1 MKSEILNEIKK
12 AEDTYKASI
21 AEAQAEK
28 KRRLAS
34 AELEADNLVM
44 KATHDAEEYKK
55 KRLAEARERA
65 ATRRD
70 AIIAE
75 GSQRSAAIAEKGKN
89 NIDRA
94 VGLLVARFKEQLHA
108 RS

>member
-12 AEDTYKASI
+12 AEDAYKASI

-28 KRRLAS
+28 KRRLAG

-44 KATHDAEEYKK
+44 KATHDAEEYRK
-55 KRLAEARERA
+55 KRLAEARDRA

-70 AIIAE
+70 AIVAE
-75 GSQRSAAIAEKGKN
+75 GRQRSAAISGKGKS

-94 VGLLVARFKEQLHA
+94 VDLLVGRFKEQLHA
-108 RS
+108 RA